1 MKYIFYPFYV
11 IFVIVSLSMFFTIK
25 YVLVC
30 LWEFKNCSYSKGFH
44 EFFELEDGRYFFDL
58 SIKEMFIL
66 NWHGK

>member
-1 MKYIFYPFYV
+1 
-11 IFVIVSLSMFFTIK
+11 MFFTIK

-66 NWHGK
+66 NCHGK